1 MSTDLLGHGLL
12 RPFRRDQ
19 KSDFA
24 NSGGAELVA
33 ACVGQILGTERDAGA
48 AAGELPWD
56 DEMGSRLHLL
66 RHRNNDQTTQELAR
80 VYVSEALAQEP
91 RARLTGVSVEE
102 QAEPRVLIVKATF
115 DAIVKNS
122 AGNDVIVQGLE
133 AVVSLG

>member
-1 MSTDLLGHGLL
+1 MSTDLLGYGLL

-33 ACVGQILGTERDAGA
+33 ACVGQILGTERDSGA
-48 AAGELPWD
+48 QAGELPWD
-56 DEMGSRLHLL
+56 EEMGSRLHLL
-66 RHRNNDQTTQELAR
+66 RHRGNDETTRELAR
-80 VYVSEALAQEP
+80 VYASEAFAQEP
-91 RARLTGVSVEE
+91 RARLTSVAVQEE
-102 QAEPRVLIVKATF
+102 CEARVLVVRVTF